1 MDNNELK
8 PCPFCGGK
16 AWIIRK
22 TYRKWFKKKK
32 YWFARCE
39 CCRATSGVEFT
50 EIDVKKAWNRRA
62 E

>member
-8 PCPFCGGK
+8 PCPFCGGE

-22 TYRKWFKKKK
+22 TYGFKKKK
-32 YWFARCE
+32 YWFVRCE
-39 CCRATSGVEFT
+39 CCHATSRAEFT
-50 EIDVKKAWNRRA
+50 EIDAKKAWNRRA